1 MPLVNKTLPMIVV
14 YSKTQPPMSKSHSFC
29 LPSSKIPS
37 LLQKT
42 TNVGLGRRVTFQ
54 RISTKQPLYSS
65 SAYSCQQSI
74 EELPPRLREIVNLF
88 QAVQDGCTKQK
99 ELLFYGR
106 NLKPLDARYKTRENK
121 VQGCV
126 SQIWVRAYF
135 DNDKNVIFEADSDA
149 EIHKGLVALLVQG
162 LSGLPVEEIVKVS
175 PDFAVLLGLPQIL
188 SFSRNN
194 GFFNT
199 LELMKKKALQLYVGS
214 EKPGNEVCKEASSD
228 SPGGSSISGLEERV
242 KSEGRGGD
250 GDIDGSVVDFKLDCG
265 NYGRVLGNRWLRIK
279 EKLDSELNPIVLEVE
294 DISYQHGGGIETH
307 FNVKVVSKEFEG
319 KSVVKRHRV
328 IYCLLQDELQN
339 NGLQALSIV
348 AKTPSEITSSS

>member
-14 YSKTQPPMSKSHSFC
+14 YSNRITQPPMSKSHSFC

-37 LLQKT
+37 LLQKP
-42 TNVGLGRRVTFQ
+42 TNIGLGRRVTFQ

-65 SAYSCQQSI
+65 SAYSCEQSI
-74 EELPPRLREIVNLF
+74 EELPPRLREIVRLF
-88 QAVQDGCTKQK
+88 QAVQDGSTKHK
-99 ELLFYGR
+99 ELLFYGK

-135 DNDKNVIFEADSDA
+135 DNDQNVIFEADSDA

-214 EKPGNEVCKEASSD
+214 EKPGNEVCKEASRD

-242 KSEGRGGD
+242 KSEGRGEMET
-250 GDIDGSVVDFKLDCG
+250 
-265 NYGRVLGNRWLRIK
+265 VLGNRWSRIK
-279 EKLDSELNPIVLEVE
+279 EKLDSELNPIELEVE

-328 IYCLLQDELQN
+328 IYGLLQDELQN